1 VSEGAGGLPT
11 AVVGVVV
18 HGDHRGRELGYPTA
32 NIPLAGPTA
41 ALPFG
46 IYAGRVFGRPAAVS
60 VGVRPTFGD
69 GLAPILEAYVL
80 DFDGDLYGQELTV
93 ELLEFLRPELRFDS
107 LEELVEQI
115 AADVDQVRSRVA
127 ALELRD

>member
-11 AVVGVVV
+11 TVTGVVV

-32 NIPLAGPTA
+32 NIPLEGPTS

-46 IYAGRVFGRPAAVS
+46 IYAGRVLGHPAAVS

-69 GLAPILEAYVL
+69 GLAPILEAYLL

-93 ELLEFLRPELRFDS
+93 ELLEYLRPELRFDS
-107 LEELVEQI
+107 LDSLVDQI

-127 ALELRD
+127 ALSD